1 MHDLLQ
7 ESFYLPVNEHDS
19 LHLKRIY
26 KDESGPPVFLL
37 HGSIENGRIF
47 YSESG
52 KGLAP
57 FLARAGFDVFI
68 GDLRGHGKSRPKID
82 RHATFGQHELICEDI
97 PIFLKA
103 IERIHKGEKLNV
115 LAHSWGGVLLFS
127 FLARNPEYAKK
138 INSIVCFA
146 TKRSINVF
154 NLPKFF
160 VINFYWHF
168 LGSLLVKLFGFL
180 PVKKIKFGEEDIA
193 KKLYY
198 EMSQWIKA
206 GSRWVDPTDNF
217 NYAEAIKKVDLPR
230 TLHIVGEKDLYLGH
244 RRDVKIFLEESN
256 PEKSDYVIINRY
268 NNFKRTYGHVDIL
281 THPQAGEDHFPF
293 ILKWLREIGN
303 KEEAHAS
310 N

>member
-1 MHDLLQ
+1 MHDLKQ
-7 ESFYLPVNEHDS
+7 ESFYLPVNEKES

-26 KDESGPPVFLL
+26 QNESGPPVFLL

-52 KGLAP
+52 KGFAP

-68 GDLRGHGKSRPKID
+68 GDLRGHGKSRPKIS
-82 RHATFGQHELICEDI
+82 RRSTFGQYELICEDL
-97 PIFLKA
+97 PIFLKT
-103 IERIHKGEKLNV
+103 IERIHKGEKLN
-115 LAHSWGGVLLFS
+115 LIAHSWGGVLLFS
-127 FLARNPEYAKK
+127 FLARNPAYAKK

-160 VINFYWHF
+160 VINLYWHF
-168 LGSLLVKLFGFL
+168 FGSLLVKIFGFL
-180 PVKKIKFGEEDIA
+180 PVKKIKFGEEDIS
-193 KKLYY
+193 KKLYR

-217 NYAEAIKKVDLPR
+217 NYAEAIKNISLPA
-230 TLHIVGEKDLYLGH
+230 TLHVVGEKDAYLGNP
-244 RRDVKIFLEESN
+244 RDVKVFLKESN
-256 PEKSDYVIINRY
+256 PEKSDYILLNR
-268 NNFKRTYGHVDIL
+268 NQDFKRAYGHIDIL
-281 THPQAGEDHFPF
+281 THPKAGEDHFPF
-293 ILKWLREIGN
+293 ILKWLKEIDN
-303 KEEAHAS
+303 KEEANAS